1 MKIRARHTTTY
12 LYREPVSI
20 CHTEVRLAPRD
31 NRHQQ
36 VLEHSLTVYPI
47 PERRFGR
54 KDYFGNH
61 AVYFS
66 IHEPHETLTI
76 AADSVIAL
84 ENTQPPDPRL
94 TPPWEQAVAEEWRH
108 EQPHGL
114 PAYQFVFESPRIAP
128 GAEFADYARPSF
140 TPGRPLLEACLDLAH
155 RIHSDFRY
163 DPRATTVATS
173 VAEVLKNR
181 RGVCQDFAHVMI
193 GALRSMHLA
202 ARYVSGY
209 LRSGTMYQGADASHA
224 WVSVFIPGAGWLDFD
239 PTNDVWPSL
248 GHVSVGWGRDYG
260 DVTPVKGVALGGGK
274 QTVQVS
280 VHVTPVEAGENNGDG
295 LGTPTEYIDGFRR
308 S

>member
-114 PAYQFVFESPRIAP
+114 PAYEFVFESPRIAP

-181 RGVCQDFAHVMI
+181 RGVCQDFAHLAI
-193 GALRSMHLA
+193 ACLRSLGLA
-202 ARYVSGY
+202 ARYISGY
-209 LRSGTMYQGADASHA
+209 LKDELLVGSQASHA
-224 WVSVFIPGAGWLDFD
+224 WVAAFCPGFGWLAID
-239 PTNDVWPSL
+239 PTNDQLANGNHIVL
-248 GHVSVGWGRDYG
+248 AYGRDYS
-260 DVTPVKGVALGGGK
+260 DVAPVKGVAVGGGE
-274 QTVQVS
+274 QVIDIS
-280 VHVTPVEAGENNGDG
+280 VVVEPLAV
-295 LGTPTEYIDGFRR
+295 
-308 S
+308 